1 MPLVTIIQKILLA
14 VTVANRMKLFLAF
27 KLILLSEPVTFPII
41 YIVFIIVLFFEN
53 YIFFR

>member
-41 YIVFIIVLFFEN
+41 YIVFIIVLFLKI
-53 YIFFR
+53 IFFR